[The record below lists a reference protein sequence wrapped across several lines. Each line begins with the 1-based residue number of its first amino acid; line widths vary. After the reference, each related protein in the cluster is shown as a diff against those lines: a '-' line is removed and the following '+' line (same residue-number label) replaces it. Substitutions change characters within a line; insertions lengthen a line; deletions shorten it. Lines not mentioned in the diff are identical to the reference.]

1 MLAHAFTYAGP
12 GKLDVSTEEL
22 TAAQKGGVVRE
33 ACLTSLLYPEG
44 PRLNRLRLLV
54 NTEQLT
60 DLGFT
65 LPASVSLARVRLEG
79 VDVVPVRES
88 GRMVIGLPQGQGQKR
103 VTLDLD
109 YELAD
114 KPLQPAN
121 NLEPVLPVFDMPCLS
136 FTWQVIAPPSW
147 RPTYHGA
154 GLVANDFKPRSNW
167 PFGPLGL
174 GETAWPGGNHLSHAR
189 GQEAPAIDKE
199 LSSTSLGNLTFAE
212 CFTRWDSGPSPLI
225 VDRLAMTDSGL
236 GPMSQCL
243 PVRGGAEAKVP
254 RGGPWSST
262 ASRWSL
268 LTPGL

>member
-1 MLAHAFTYAGP
+1 MLAPKQYLPRGMVLVETPQRMISRAEASGLWRTDMETAARLATLSEPAPGRDAFARTNRHSYLFAHAFTYAGP

-22 TAAQKGGVVRE
+22 TAGHKGGVVRE

-44 PRLNRLRLLV
+44 PRLNCLRLLV

-65 LPASVSLARVRLEG
+65 LPASVSLARVQLEG
-79 VDVVPVRES
+79 VNVVPVRES

-114 KPLQPAN
+114 KQLLRANHLQ
-121 NLEPVLPVFDMPCLS
+121 PVLPVFDIPCLS

-147 RPTYHGA
+147 QPTYHGA

-167 PFGPLGL
+167 PLGPLGL
-174 GETAWPGGNHLSHAR
+174 GETAWPGGNHSSHAPS
-189 GQEAPAIDKE
+189 QEACAD
-199 LSSTSLGNLTFAE
+199 LT
-212 CFTRWDSGPSPLI
+212 RS
-225 VDRLAMTDSGL
+225 
-236 GPMSQCL
+236 
-243 PVRGGAEAKVP
+243 
-254 RGGPWSST
+254 
-262 ASRWSL
+262 
-268 LTPGL
+268 